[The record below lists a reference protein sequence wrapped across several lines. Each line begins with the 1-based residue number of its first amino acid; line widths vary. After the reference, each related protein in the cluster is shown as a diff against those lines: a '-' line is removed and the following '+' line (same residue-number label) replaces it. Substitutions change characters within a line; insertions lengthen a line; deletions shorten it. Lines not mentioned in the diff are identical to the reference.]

1 MLNPYSTLILEINLR
16 RFVLKIGIFTG
27 AAGSQGTLQE
37 QIDEIVQCEN
47 DGLDSVW
54 AACINDVDSLTMLAL
69 AAEKT
74 SKIEIGTAVERVYQK
89 HPLSMAQQ
97 ALTVQKIA
105 QGRFRLGIGLSH
117 KPLVENLWNLTF
129 HSPAKFMREY
139 LTIINS
145 LNTTGSSDF
154 KGEFT
159 GLTIGLTMQ
168 DRVEVPVLIA
178 AMGKMM
184 LKISGEMTDGTL
196 LWMTG
201 NKTIEQHIA
210 PIINEAASNSNK
222 SNPRVVAM
230 NPVLVTDDIE
240 TAKKSC
246 Y

>member
-1 MLNPYSTLILEINLR
+1 M
-16 RFVLKIGIFTG
+16 KIGIFTG

-97 ALTVQKIA
+97 ALTVQKVA
-105 QGRFRLGIGLSH
+105 QGRLRLGIGLSH

-139 LTIINS
+139 LTIINYS
-145 LNTTGSSDF
+145 NRIF
-154 KGEFT
+154 N
-159 GLTIGLTMQ
+159 
-168 DRVEVPVLIA
+168 
-178 AMGKMM
+178 
-184 LKISGEMTDGTL
+184 KISL
-196 LWMTG
+196 FSLF
-201 NKTIEQHIA
+201 
-210 PIINEAASNSNK
+210 
-222 SNPRVVAM
+222 
-230 NPVLVTDDIE
+230 
-240 TAKKSC
+240 
-246 Y
+246 